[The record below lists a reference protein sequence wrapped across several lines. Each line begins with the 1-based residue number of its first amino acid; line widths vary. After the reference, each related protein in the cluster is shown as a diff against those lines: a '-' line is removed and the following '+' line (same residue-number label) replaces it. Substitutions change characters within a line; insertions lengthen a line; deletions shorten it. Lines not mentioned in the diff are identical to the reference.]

1 MVTVTVTWTIVAVS
15 WAGTIVSAWR
25 RALATVSP
33 AEPLAVVHH
42 TAVSAVAALDA
53 NFAQSVTQI
62 DVIDFVVLSSA
73 ESHNTVNVV
82 GQSASLFS
90 GTWRLSRYRDSHE

>member
-1 MVTVTVTWTIVAVS
+1 MVAMTVVRAIVAMP
-15 WAGTIVSAWR
+15 WARTIVSAWR

-53 NFAQSVTQI
+53 NFAQSITQI

-82 GQSASLFS
+82 GQSASFFP